1 MRFKRQ
7 ACVVAVVAVALCV
20 AHPAEVAHNKG
31 LIAVPGG
38 DLMKLCAD
46 VKAEGFVRLS
56 HVAADLDG
64 CQHDLRRLRLRGVK
78 QEGTLD
84 ISRLIAPQG
93 PAGESPASSKE
104 AGVGTE
110 DNNDGRL
117 RESWGRQRKC
127 RCRPFS
133 LS

>member
-46 VKAEGFVRLS
+46 S

-104 AGVGTE
+104 AGVGT
-110 DNNDGRL
+110 DRL
-117 RESWGRQRKC
+117 PGV
-127 RCRPFS
+127 
-133 LS
+133 